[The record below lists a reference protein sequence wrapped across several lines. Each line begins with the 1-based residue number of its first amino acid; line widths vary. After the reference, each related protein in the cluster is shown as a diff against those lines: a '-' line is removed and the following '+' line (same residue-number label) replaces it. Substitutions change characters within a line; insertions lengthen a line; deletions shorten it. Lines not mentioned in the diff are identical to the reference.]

1 MSVKIKA
8 DFTIADITKVIEEQM
23 RLYVA
28 NVIRIYS
35 NAGKAMVIDARDR
48 VKEGVGSGQDS
59 FGNITWEL
67 RSSIGCVVYNGGK
80 KVFSYFPILSTGAQG
95 SLEGEDYADFI
106 ALQLTESDEI
116 VLVVVAGKEYA
127 ASVENKGYN
136 VLSNTANVADGILN
150 RYIQQ
155 AA

>member
-8 DFTIADITKVIEEQM
+8 DFSISDISKEIDQAIK
-23 RLYVA
+23 LYLDEV
-28 NVIRIYS
+28 VRVYS
-35 NAGKAMVIDARDR
+35 DAGRAMTEDARER
-48 VKEGVGSGQDS
+48 TKEVNAPGADS

-67 RSSIGCVVYNGGK
+67 RSSIGCVVYRSGK
-80 KVFSYFPILSTGAQG
+80 KVFSYFPVLSTGAEG
-95 SLEGEDYADFI
+95 AKEGEDYADFI

-127 ASVENKGYN
+127 AAVENKGYN
-136 VLSNTANVADGILN
+136 VLSNTATGSEKILDK
-150 RYIQQ
+150 YIQ